1 MLPTGEI
8 VAFLENVGLLNPSIT
23 NSKNQVMSH
32 WSLLLLIHVIH
43 TSKTVPM
50 KKCPKALG
58 GPKADILDVASS
70 PWSSLDC
77 EVLWAESFT
86 PSFQAAV

>member
-1 MLPTGEI
+1 MLPNAEI
-8 VAFLENVGLLNPSIT
+8 AFLSENVGPLDPPIT
-23 NSKNQVMSH
+23 NSKDQMMSH

-43 TSKTVPM
+43 ASKSVPENN
-50 KKCPKALG
+50 ALE
-58 GPKADILDVASS
+58 GPKADILDVVASS
-70 PWSSLDC
+70 WSSLDC